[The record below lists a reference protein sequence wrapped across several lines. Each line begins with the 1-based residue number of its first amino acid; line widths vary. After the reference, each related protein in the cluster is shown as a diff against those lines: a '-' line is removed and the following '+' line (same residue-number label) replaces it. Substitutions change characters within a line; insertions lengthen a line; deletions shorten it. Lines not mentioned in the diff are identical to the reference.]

1 MLSAIEKLIGASAIY
16 VATTNIIAVI
26 SIGPDGIS
34 LAATEISAVLSL
46 SDNGAFGDEII
57 KILNLVDSMEPSYVN
72 VNSFSAKYRSKREI
86 YTFLTVD
93 GEVYLP
99 PFETVTVYFLKDIV
113 EGNKKC
119 TYSDLFLTILVVS
132 THAVRHLSA
141 PQYDNLSMG
150 KILDFLAQ
158 FEAMHLFMPAE
169 PHEIKKLP
177 RAWVINV
184 GATVVGQPFV
194 EWVSKRITARNK
206 EMAQDRNLLI
216 KMDPQLAAAFQRST
230 AISTSNG
237 NAAHMLK
244 AQVSN

>member
-1 MLSAIEKLIGASAIY
+1 
-16 VATTNIIAVI
+16 
-26 SIGPDGIS
+26 
-34 LAATEISAVLSL
+34 
-46 SDNGAFGDEII
+46 
-57 KILNLVDSMEPSYVN
+57 MEPQYVN

-99 PFETVTVYFLKDIV
+99 PFETVTVYFCKDIV

-119 TYSDLFLTILVVS
+119 KSSDILLTILVVS

-141 PQYDNLSMG
+141 PQYENLSME

-158 FEAMHLFMPAE
+158 FEAMHLFMPSE

-194 EWVSKRITARNK
+194 EWVSKRITARNT

-216 KMDPQLAAAFQRST
+216 KMDPQLAQAFQRST

-244 AQVSN
+244 AQVSATVI